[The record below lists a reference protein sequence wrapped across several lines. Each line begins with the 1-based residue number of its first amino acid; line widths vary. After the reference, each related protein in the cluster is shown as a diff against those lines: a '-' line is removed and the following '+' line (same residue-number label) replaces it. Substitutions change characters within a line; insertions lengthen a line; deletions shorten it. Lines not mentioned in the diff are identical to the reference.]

1 MFSRIGRQIVII
13 TMTSYRVVMYE
24 TGVNAVRC
32 NKKHTP
38 SRVPIS
44 AAHCT
49 EYRNSSQKTNKP
61 SGIFEYFQ
69 TLNNLTLAPL
79 NPDEKIKTET
89 GKPMKRIML
98 FLLTNIAIM
107 VVLSITLR
115 LLGVDSILA
124 ENGSD
129 LNIQALVILSGVIG
143 FGGSFISLL
152 ISKWMAKRM
161 TGAVVITNPVSNVE
175 KWLISTVEKQA
186 KIVGIKMPEVAI
198 FPSSAMNAFATGAS
212 KNKALM
218 AVSQGLLDSMS
229 QGEIEAVVGH
239 EMSHIANGDM
249 VTLALIQ
256 GVVNTFVVFLSR
268 VIGHVVDR
276 VILKNNQG
284 HGIGYFVSVI
294 VAQIVLSIL
303 ASTIVMYFSR
313 KREFIADTGGADL
326 AGHQNMINALKR
338 LGQVEP
344 EALPEQM
351 AAFGIND
358 KGGVMALFSSHPP
371 IEDRIVALEQRALRG

>member
-1 MFSRIGRQIVII
+1 
-13 TMTSYRVVMYE
+13 
-24 TGVNAVRC
+24 
-32 NKKHTP
+32 
-38 SRVPIS
+38 
-44 AAHCT
+44 
-49 EYRNSSQKTNKP
+49 
-61 SGIFEYFQ
+61 
-69 TLNNLTLAPL
+69 
-79 NPDEKIKTET
+79 
-89 GKPMKRIML
+89 MKRIFL

-107 VVLSITLR
+107 VVLSITLS

-152 ISKWMAKRM
+152 ISRWMAKRM
-161 TGAVVITNPVSNVE
+161 TGAVVITEPGNE
-175 KWLISTVEKQA
+175 LERWLINTVEKQA
-186 KIVGIKMPEVAI
+186 EIVGIKMPEVAI
-198 FPSSAMNAFATGAS
+198 FPSPSLNAFATGAS

-218 AVSQGLLDSMS
+218 AVSQGLLDNMPQS
-229 QGEIEAVVGH
+229 EVEAVVGH

-268 VIGHVVDR
+268 VVGHVVDR
-276 VILKNNQG
+276 VILKNSQG
-284 HGIGYFVSVI
+284 HGIGYFVTVI
-294 VAQIVLSIL
+294 AAQIVLSIL

-344 EALPEQM
+344 EPLPEQM

-358 KGGVMALFSSHPP
+358 KSGFMSLFSSHPP
-371 IEDRIVALEQRALRG
+371 IESRVEALEKRAVIRGDRAS

>member
-1 MFSRIGRQIVII
+1 
-13 TMTSYRVVMYE
+13 
-24 TGVNAVRC
+24 
-32 NKKHTP
+32 
-38 SRVPIS
+38 
-44 AAHCT
+44 
-49 EYRNSSQKTNKP
+49 
-61 SGIFEYFQ
+61 
-69 TLNNLTLAPL
+69 
-79 NPDEKIKTET
+79 
-89 GKPMKRIML
+89 MKRIML
-98 FLLTNIAIM
+98 FIMTNIAIM
-107 VVLSITLR
+107 VVLSVTLR
-115 LLGVDSILA
+115 LLGVDNVLA

-161 TGAVVITNPVSNVE
+161 TGAVVITNPTSNIE

-186 KIVGIKMPEVAI
+186 QIVGIKMPEVAI
-198 FPSSAMNAFATGAS
+198 FPSTAMNAFATGAS

-218 AVSQGLLDSMS
+218 AVSQGLLDNMA

-256 GVVNTFVVFLSR
+256 GVVNTFVIFLSR
-268 VIGHVVDR
+268 IIGHLVDR

-284 HGIGYFVSVI
+284 YGIGYFITVLVSQV
-294 VAQIVLSIL
+294 VLSIL
-303 ASTIVMYFSR
+303 ASTIIMYFSR

-326 AGHQNMINALKR
+326 AGHRNMINALKR

-358 KGGVMALFSSHPP
+358 KGGIMALFSSHPP
-371 IEDRIVALEQRALRG
+371 IEARIDALEKRASSRS

>member
-1 MFSRIGRQIVII
+1 
-13 TMTSYRVVMYE
+13 
-24 TGVNAVRC
+24 
-32 NKKHTP
+32 
-38 SRVPIS
+38 
-44 AAHCT
+44 
-49 EYRNSSQKTNKP
+49 
-61 SGIFEYFQ
+61 
-69 TLNNLTLAPL
+69 
-79 NPDEKIKTET
+79 
-89 GKPMKRIML
+89 MKRMML

-107 VVLSITLR
+107 AVLSITLR
-115 LLGVDSILA
+115 ILGVDSILA

-161 TGAVVITNPVSNVE
+161 TGAVVITDPGSKVE
-175 KWLISTVEKQA
+175 RWLLSMVEKQS

-198 FPSSAMNAFATGAS
+198 FPSPAMNAFATGAS
-212 KNKALM
+212 KNKALV
-218 AVSQGLLDSMS
+218 AVSQGLLDNMS
-229 QGEIEAVVGH
+229 QGEIEAVLGH
-239 EMSHIANGDM
+239 EMSHVANGDM

-268 VIGHVVDR
+268 VVGHVVDR

-284 HGIGYFVSVI
+284 HGIGYFVTVM
-294 VAQIVLSIL
+294 VAQVVLSVL

-313 KREFIADTGGADL
+313 KREFVADTGGADL

-358 KGGVMALFSSHPP
+358 KGGFMALFSSHPP
-371 IEDRIVALEQRALRG
+371 IEARIAALEERSKRPKML